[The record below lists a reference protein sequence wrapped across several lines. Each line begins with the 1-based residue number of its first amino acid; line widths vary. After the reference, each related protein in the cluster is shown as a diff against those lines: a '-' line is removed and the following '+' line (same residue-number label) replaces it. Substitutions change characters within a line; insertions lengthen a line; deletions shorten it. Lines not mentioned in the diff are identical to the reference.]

1 MKLFMAKKG
10 KKMSAKADV
19 LNSHSGDTFIQNVI
33 AKSHK
38 QVYKST
44 EKKTAN
50 NDLDDIL
57 GENTLQLINGETV
70 EKRAKT
76 IEWKNIKTGNS
87 FYKMPVELWTDTN
100 MFSTLR
106 ALCKASNQE
115 YAHMIDSQI
124 GVAVRGRFIN
134 RLRALIAEKLNAT
147 VSNRR
152 LFDYINYF
160 VNYEID
166 EYVAA
171 NGKFSIYDFT
181 AKRSVS
187 RFIKYTNKE
196 VQVDVEK
203 ESNFKINLIDIESVY
218 KSGGTNLM
226 LSYGI
231 VIPYNWLI
239 QKKNLTSSQ
248 AKNVVCRFY
257 QDAIKQGK
265 EFVSGIIGVTKK
277 LAPYPVGYGDE
288 NVHAMLHELNVDS
301 IVFGENGKEYF

>member
-1 MKLFMAKKG
+1 MAKKG
-10 KKMSAKADV
+10 KKMSAQADMV
-19 LNSHSGDTFIQNVI
+19 NSLGGDTFIENVI

-38 QVYKST
+38 QVYKSKQ
-44 EKKTAN
+44 KKTAN

-57 GENTLQLINGETV
+57 GENSLQLIDGGKV

-76 IEWKNIKTGNS
+76 IEWKNIKAGIS
-87 FYKMPVELWTDTN
+87 YFKMPVELWTDTN

-106 ALCKASNQE
+106 ALCKSSNQE
-115 YAHMIDSQI
+115 YANVIDSQI

-134 RLRALIAEKLNAT
+134 RLRAVIAEKFNAT

-166 EYVAA
+166 DFVAA
-171 NGKFSIYDFT
+171 NGKFSVYDFT
-181 AKRSVS
+181 DKRSVS
-187 RFIKYTNKE
+187 RFMKYTNKE
-196 VQVDVEK
+196 IPVDVEK
-203 ESNFKINLIDIESVY
+203 ENNSKINLIDIEAVY
-218 KSGGTNLM
+218 NLGGTNLM

-231 VIPYNWLI
+231 VIPYNWLL

-248 AKNVVCRFY
+248 AKNVVCKFY

-265 EFVSGIIGVTKK
+265 EFMSEIIGVTKK
-277 LAPYPVGYGDE
+277 LAPYPTRYGDE

-301 IVFGENGKEYF
+301 IVFDANGKEYF